1 VAPWKDVDKTDFMA
15 QALVMKKTYGV
26 SKKTKGAFGYCKH
39 LRKDG
44 KRRANK
50 DTRKIKDF

>member
-1 VAPWKDVDKTDFMA
+1 
-15 QALVMKKTYGV
+15 MKKTYGV

-39 LRKDG
+39 LRKYG

-50 DTRKIKDF
+50 DTRKMLEQIDKNIQAIVDF